1 MGVDIYGRKPITKSE
16 KPEQIDYQTSTD
28 EQKQAYWAK
37 VEDWEDENPAFTFV
51 LIGGDGDQFV

>member
-37 VEDWEDENPAFTFV
+37 VEDWEDEN
-51 LIGGDGDQFV
+51 QS